1 MHLFV
6 QSVKKYTA
14 SKIMLKDESRLY
26 WDEVLSEKAKGLT
39 VHEHLRPKCMSA
51 LINIQKCTQVNP
63 SRTRVYVLS
72 FCPVSG

>member
-6 QSVKKYTA
+6 QSVKKYTV

-39 VHEHLRPKCMSA
+39 VRK
-51 LINIQKCTQVNP
+51 INQCTSICVQNV
-63 SRTRVYVLS
+63 
-72 FCPVSG
+72 CPP